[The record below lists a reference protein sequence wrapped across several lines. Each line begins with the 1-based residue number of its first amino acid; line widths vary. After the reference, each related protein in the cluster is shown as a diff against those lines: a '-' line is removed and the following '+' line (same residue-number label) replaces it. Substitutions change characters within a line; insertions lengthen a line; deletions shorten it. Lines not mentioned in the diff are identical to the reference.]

1 MALVIMIVLVPN
13 DSLLRESSFMGVQI
27 CAFFSTCGSMG
38 TVKWTWVGQMADLL
52 CFHGH
57 YLVVDSLVAFGM

>member
-27 CAFFSTCGSMG
+27 LCLFFHL
-38 TVKWTWVGQMADLL
+38 WE
-52 CFHGH
+52 HGH
-57 YLVVDSLVAFGM
+57 WKVDVGWSNG